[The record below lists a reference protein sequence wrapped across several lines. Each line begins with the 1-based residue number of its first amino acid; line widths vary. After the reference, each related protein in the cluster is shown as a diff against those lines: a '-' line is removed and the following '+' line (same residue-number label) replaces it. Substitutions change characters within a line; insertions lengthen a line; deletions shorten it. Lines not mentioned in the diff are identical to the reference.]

1 MTKAIYIGRVLLN
14 ALILIFSF
22 QIFRVFMLSVIWN
35 LSLYLSG
42 PYSLSLFALAVF
54 ACVMLLPVIVR
65 ITGMRGIIAVSG
77 FGIVLMRM
85 AMQFASEPVFLL
97 TLSTAGIIMFMWFF
111 TAWIRSGLDFD
122 KEYPPVMATAFPIA
136 MLMDVCSRSLLM
148 SYDLVFRKSTWAL
161 LIIAGVS
168 LVALVLLW
176 LVVVRGKSEGED
188 GEPGFLRSLLIAG
201 IAPWLYLGMA
211 IYQNPAAAVGHAGM
225 SDIQMHIIIC
235 ITTALGAFFG
245 TFIALRPHKF
255 RFAIAF
261 PLSLILVLSTWG
273 IVESKGSLIY
283 LIYAGAMAMWVMPG
297 YIFAS
302 LSGKRHGIF
311 GTSLGMFFGFIIMLI
326 IVFLHYN
333 FGIFGVTIAASVIVS
348 IVAISASLLQIET
361 VSWKNVK
368 AGLSIAGISC
378 IIAIGAVD
386 LMMLKSS
393 PPSTYWVFPGNNIR
407 VLTYNIHQGLDAD
420 GVMNL
425 EGIIGEIKKLNP
437 DIVCLQEV
445 NRAQV
450 SNGLVDCL
458 MPISYALGMPYV
470 FGANSE
476 DGQYG
481 NAILTRYPVRDWDN
495 LRFFNNSTETR
506 GTLHAVIKTRQP
518 NDMNSDLNLFIT
530 HLDHISGPS
539 NVRGKQ
545 VREVLEF
552 WSKRPRSIIAGD
564 LNAEPDSSEMK
575 PFYAAE
581 LKDSL
586 EPFGKKYV
594 KTFWEG
600 FGEQAMKLDYIFI
613 SKDLNAVDA
622 MIEDSR
628 ASDHKPVVVD
638 IRR

>member
-1 MTKAIYIGRVLLN
+1 MIKALYIGRVLLN

-22 QIFRVFMLSVIWN
+22 QIFRVFMLTVIWN
-35 LSLYLSG
+35 LSYYLQG
-42 PYSLSLFALAVF
+42 PYSLALFALAVF
-54 ACVMLLPVIVR
+54 ACVMLLPVIAR

-85 AMQFASEPVFLL
+85 AMQFASEPVYLL
-97 TLSTAGIIMFMWFF
+97 VLSTAGIIMFMWFF
-111 TAWIRSGLDFD
+111 TAWIRSGLNYD
-122 KEYPPVMATAFPIA
+122 KEYPPVMATAFPVAI
-136 MLMDVCSRSLLM
+136 LMDVCSRSLLM
-148 SYDLVFRKSTWAL
+148 SYDLVWRKSSWAL
-161 LIIAGVS
+161 LTIAGVS
-168 LVALVLLW
+168 LVVLVLLW
-176 LVVVRGKSEGED
+176 MVVVRGKSEGED
-188 GEPGFLRSLLIAG
+188 GEPGFLRSILTAG
-201 IAPWLYLGMA
+201 IGPWLYLGMA

-225 SDIQMHIIIC
+225 SDIQMNIIIS
-235 ITTALGAFFG
+235 ITTAIGAFLA
-245 TFIALRPHKF
+245 TFVALRPQKL

-283 LIYAGAMAMWVMPG
+283 LIYAGSLAMWVLPG
-297 YIFAS
+297 FLFAAP
-302 LSGKRHGIF
+302 SGKKHGIY
-311 GTSLGMFFGFIIMLI
+311 GTSLGMFLGFVIMLVLI
-326 IVFLHYN
+326 FLHFN
-333 FGIFGVTIAASVIVS
+333 FGIFGMTIAASVIVS
-348 IVAISASLLQIET
+348 IVAVSASLLKIET

-393 PPSTYWVFPGNNIR
+393 PPSTYWVFPSHNLRI
-407 VLTYNIHQGLDAD
+407 LTYNIHQGLDAD

-425 EGIIGEIKKLNP
+425 EGIIGEIKKMNP

-458 MPISYALGMPYV
+458 MPVSHSLGMPYV
-470 FGANSE
+470 FGANSN

-518 NDMNSDLNLFIT
+518 NDIGSDLNVFVT

-539 NVRGKQ
+539 NVREKQ
-545 VREVLEF
+545 AREVLEF
-552 WSKRPRSIIAGD
+552 WSERPRTIITGD
-564 LNAEPDSSEMK
+564 LNAEPDTAEMK
-575 PFYAAE
+575 PFYMAE
-581 LKDSL
+581 LKDAL
-586 EPFGKKYV
+586 DPFGKKYV

-600 FGEQAMKLDYIFI
+600 YGEQAMKIDYVFI
-613 SKDLNAVDA
+613 SKDLNAVDV
-622 MIEDSR
+622 MIDDSR
-628 ASDHKPVVVD
+628 ASDHKPVAVD